1 MLTLRRLSTATLLL
15 LAAAA
20 AIVAWRAPEW
30 SADLI
35 ARRLGAA
42 LGRKVTV
49 ESVRY
54 VLFPLRVEV
63 RGLRVAGPEASDPA
77 FLEVPLI
84 AAAPS
89 LRPLWEQRLDL
100 YELRVVGPRIR
111 VRAFTEGGDDIPRLR
126 MGGRSAAEVHIRRLL
141 IEGGELWVN
150 HERVP
155 LDLDLPAF
163 EGRLAQRGPGM
174 LAGRVAFGPGDARFG
189 KAPPLSLSTTM
200 DLAIRDGVLSIES
213 ARLRGPRTDL
223 VYRGQ
228 LHLAPRIRAE
238 LELSGD
244 LDLGIVDRH
253 VLVTDFALD
262 GAAHFQGWARVEGS
276 RVRLGGRL
284 SGTEGEF
291 DGIEVSR
298 YSGEVGWD
306 AQGVHLRK
314 FSASF
319 LGGSGVFDVDVPP
332 RPPAESGGTSTR
344 SPHGGPG
351 EAALRATL
359 SGIDAEELAA
369 YVFGV
374 GRPGLGAGASGDVA
388 LRWPRGRIRAL
399 TGTMALDLAPT
410 ADGRTPL
417 GGRVTWHAREGTQ
430 FVDEASLRTPE
441 SDVKVTGR
449 IDPLG
454 RTDLA
459 VDASSRDLR
468 ASDTLGVRVRE
479 ALRVAGASAGGW
491 SGSGAFQGTWRGTL
505 SEPVFAGR
513 FTGQQVGFLG
523 VQWGRAEW
531 TGASEPQR
539 IRMDS
544 LVVRRDGGE
553 LRLEGWMETGLPGEQ
568 DGLDLRVGLD
578 RWPAADLTT
587 ALAWDVDLEGR
598 VTGNAVLQ
606 GRRSAPRGTAR
617 FSSAAGTFSGVRYET
632 LDVESVLRGSVTEVT
647 SGKARVAGG
656 TILFRGTAAD
666 DGTYDGEATAEGIDV
681 EALAANAGRP
691 AGWAG
696 VLTARAV
703 GYGTLDRPRV
713 TARVTG
719 KELALS
725 GESVGALEADLRGE
739 GDGAL
744 LVAAR
749 TSGGIGLAIEGRV
762 AVASPHEAALDVL
775 MAHTP
780 VDAVFRAF
788 HAALPPTV
796 GLAANGRATVRGPL
810 ARPADLTADVSLDG
824 VDLRLPDYP
833 VANRGPIEIEVGNGR
848 VHLREFHLAGEGTDL
863 RVGGSVGLG
872 PSGAVDLSVE
882 GAADLRAL
890 SLVSTE
896 LRGHGAARLSV
907 FVAGSRQAPEV
918 AGTIDLEGDA
928 IRMRGFPHGVEDVK
942 GRITFDAHRAQWT
955 GVTGVL
961 GGGAVELTGQAAHE
975 RGRLTTFDVQ
985 GVGRAITLRYPEGM
999 KSTVDAELRLF
1010 GDDARQWL
1018 TGAIDVRQAA
1028 WTRRYDVASEL
1039 LATGPVAPAGD
1050 PRLGGGIR
1058 FDVKVRAPGTLRI
1071 DNNLATLQARA
1082 DLTLQGTYDA
1092 PALLGRAEIDRG
1104 RVYFQGNTYVIR
1116 RGSIDFSNPRKI
1128 DPLFDVEAEARVR
1141 SYNVV
1146 LRTQGT
1152 LDHVTPTLTSDPPLS
1167 TVAILSL
1174 LAGADESEV
1183 ERTSQLRDRSE
1194 LAATGAATLAAGR
1207 LSEQFGLE
1215 RRASRL
1221 GLSRFSIDPTVGV
1234 RGEYRNSTVRL
1245 TAGKRLT
1252 PDLSVVFSQE
1262 LRGSDEHLLSL
1273 EYSLSDKLSL
1283 LLTRAAPGGLGF
1295 DLRLRRTE

>member
-1 MLTLRRLSTATLLL
+1 MTLRRLSFGTLLL
-15 LAAAA
+15 LAVFAA
-20 AIVAWRAPEW
+20 VVTWRAPAW
-30 SADLI
+30 SSDLI

-42 LGRKVTV
+42 LDRVVTV
-49 ESVRY
+49 GDVRY
-54 VLFPLRVEV
+54 VLFPFRIEV
-63 RGLRVAGPEASDPA
+63 RGLRVAGKTPTDPP
-77 FLEVPLI
+77 FLDIPLI
-84 AAAPS
+84 VAAPS

-100 YELRVVGPRIR
+100 YELRVVGPQIR

-126 MGGRSAAEVHIRRLL
+126 LGARTGGEVRIRRLL

-155 LDLDLPAF
+155 LDLDLPSF

-174 LAGRVAFGPGDARFG
+174 LAGRLAFGPGDARFG
-189 KAPPLSLSTTM
+189 KAPPLSLRTTM
-200 DLAIRDGVLSIES
+200 DLAIRDGIFSIES

-228 LHLAPRIRAE
+228 LHLTPRIRAE

-253 VLVTDFALD
+253 VLLTDFGLE
-262 GAAHFQGWARVEGS
+262 GAAHFQGWLRVDGS

-291 DGIEVSR
+291 DGIDVSR
-298 YSGEVGWD
+298 YAGEVGWD
-306 AQGVHLRK
+306 AEGVHLRK

-319 LGGSGVFDVDVPP
+319 LDGTGVFDVDVPP
-332 RPPAESGGTSTR
+332 RPAEVT
-344 SPHGGPG
+344 
-351 EAALRATL
+351 LRATL
-359 SGIDAEELAA
+359 STVDAEQLAA

-374 GRPGLGAGASGDVA
+374 GRAGLGAGATGEVS

-399 TGTMALDLAPT
+399 TGTLALDLEPT
-410 ADGRTPL
+410 TDGRTPL
-417 GGRVTWHAREGTQ
+417 GGRIAWHAREGTQ
-430 FVDEASLRTPE
+430 FVDEATLRTPE
-441 SDVKVTGR
+441 SEASVRGR
-449 IDPLG
+449 VEVG
-454 RTDLA
+454 GATDLA
-459 VDASSRDLR
+459 VEASSRDLR
-468 ASDTLGVRVRE
+468 SSDALGVRVRE
-479 ALRVAGASAGGW
+479 ALGTAAVEPGGW
-491 SGSGAFQGTWRGTL
+491 SGAGGFQGTWRGSL
-505 SEPVFAGR
+505 AAPVFQGR

-523 VQWGRAEW
+523 VTWGRAEW

-544 LVVRRDGGE
+544 LVVRRDGAE
-553 LRLEGWMETGLPGEQ
+553 LRLEGWMETGLLGEE
-568 DGLDLRVGLD
+568 DALDLRVALSG
-578 RWPAADLTT
+578 WPAADLTR
-587 ALAWDVDLEGR
+587 ALAWDVDLQGP
-598 VTGNAVLQ
+598 VTGEAVLQ
-606 GRRSAPRGTAR
+606 GRRSAPVGKAR
-617 FSSAAGTFSGVRYET
+617 FRSGSGKFSGVRYDA
-632 LDVESVLRGSVTEVT
+632 LDLSAILRGTVTEVT
-647 SGKARVAGG
+647 TGTATVAGG
-656 TILFRGTAAD
+656 ALSFHGTATD
-666 DGTYDGEATAEGIDV
+666 DGTYDGEVTVRGV
-681 EALAANAGRP
+681 EVAALAPGAEAPSRWRGRLS
-691 AGWAG
+691 GH
-696 VLTARAV
+696 AV
-703 GYGTLDRPRV
+703 GFGSLDRPRLR
-713 TARVTG
+713 ARVEG
-719 KELALS
+719 DDLAFA
-725 GESVGALEADLRGE
+725 GESVGELVADLRGD
-739 GDGAL
+739 GDGAVV
-744 LVAAR
+744 VAAR
-749 TSGGIGLAIEGRV
+749 TSGRVDLALGGR
-762 AVASPHEAALDVL
+762 AALAAPHEATFTVAMAQAPLDSFLRV
-775 MAHTP
+775 HG
-780 VDAVFRAF
+780 
-788 HAALPPTV
+788 AALPPTV
-796 GLAANGRATVRGPL
+796 TLAAAARATVHGPL
-810 ARPADLTADVSLDG
+810 ARPRDLAAEVEITA

-833 VANRGPIEIEVGNGR
+833 VANRGPIVIVVGNGR
-848 VHLREFHLAGEGTDL
+848 IELREFHLAGEGTDL
-863 RVGGSVGLG
+863 RVGGSVGLA
-872 PSGAVDLSVE
+872 PAGAIDISVE

-890 SLVSTE
+890 SLVSNE

-907 FVAGSRQAPEV
+907 FLAGSRQAPEV
-918 AGTIDLEGDA
+918 AGTLDLGGDG
-928 IRMRGFPHGVEDVK
+928 IRMRGFPHGIEDVK

-955 GVTGVL
+955 GVTGTV
-961 GGGAVELTGQAAHE
+961 GGGAVELSGQAAHE
-975 RGRLTTFDVQ
+975 AGRLTTFDVQ
-985 GVGRAITLRYPEGM
+985 GTGRSLSLRYPEGL

-1010 GDDARQWL
+1010 GDEARQWL
-1018 TGAIDVRQAA
+1018 TGAIDVRQAV

-1039 LATGPVAPAGD
+1039 LAIEPASAPGD
-1050 PRLGGGIR
+1050 PRLGGGVR

-1092 PALLGRAEIDRG
+1092 PALIGRAEIDRG

-1116 RGSIDFSNPRKI
+1116 RGSIDFSNPQKI

-1146 LRTQGT
+1146 LKTQGT
-1152 LDHVTPTLTSDPPLS
+1152 LDRVTPTLTSDPPLS
-1167 TVAILSL
+1167 TVGILSL
-1174 LAGADESEV
+1174 LAGAEESEV

-1252 PDLSVVFSQE
+1252 PDLSLVFSQE